1 MALKGSINH
10 KGEQNKMINFSVEQ
24 KEGFSVV
31 SFEIEGGV
39 MSPSELAELQP
50 PTIPGN
56 QGVILSGRGPVYLFA
71 FLVHHYHPTQ
81 WVACFAP
88 AEGGGVVVESH
99 VKGIAPGQIIPLE
112 GK

>member
-1 MALKGSINH
+1 MGGKT
-10 KGEQNKMINFSVEQ
+10 MITFNVEQ
-24 KEGFSVV
+24 KSGFSVV

-39 MSPSELAELQP
+39 MTPSELASIQP

-71 FLVHHYHPTQ
+71 FLTHFYHPTQ

-99 VKGIAPGQIIPLE
+99 YKGVAVGEIVPLE
-112 GK
+112 